1 VSNPR
6 YYKVTIWI
14 GPGKDLRASGDA
26 LGGVIDSPSVLE
38 LLPPDGDD
46 RVGWRSDDEKEEEA
60 SLGIDLEVH
69 AL

>member
-1 VSNPR
+1 MSNPR

-14 GPGKDLRASGDA
+14 GPGKDLHASGDN
-26 LGGVIDSPSVLE
+26 LGGVIDSPSVLD
-38 LLPPDGDD
+38 LLPPDGD

-60 SLGIDLEVH
+60 SLGINLEVH